1 MGFEI
6 QIFEVSTATGG
17 TGTYTVMAGNK
28 WKKLETI
35 VEQASFEEA
44 IAAVK
49 KVTDGLKEATS

>member
-17 TGTYTVMAGNK
+17 TGTYTVMAGDK
-28 WKKLETI
+28 WKKLETV
-35 VEQASFEEA
+35 VEEVTFNEA

-49 KVTDGLKEATS
+49 KTVEGINVA